1 MAKALLTLALL
12 LSHCP
17 LSFSETI
24 IALGDS
30 QTAVRAP
37 LIATETYC
45 HKMAERTG
53 RACLNKGVG
62 GNTSTDMLA
71 RFNADVIAQAGS
83 CVVIMAG
90 ANDAFINPGVN
101 YDYST
106 YWTEPRPS
114 AVSVPIFKSNLTEM
128 VKQARSAGKDVTL
141 ITPWTFFSTPL
152 LIQFTFYADTVKEV
166 GGLLGVPVLDADAI
180 QRDLWWASKPWLTQN
195 AAPLLWDLEVDYQH
209 PSAAGHT
216 RIADLC
222 RKPQNATACACRT

>member
-1 MAKALLTLALL
+1 MRAALLIAGVMSAVSVVHAGAL
-12 LSHCP
+12 
-17 LSFSETI
+17 
-24 IALGDS
+24 IAIGDS

-37 LIATETYC
+37 LVASDTYC
-45 HKMAERTG
+45 HKMAAATG
-53 RACLNKGVG
+53 RTCTNKGVG
-62 GNTSTDMLA
+62 GNTSADMLA
-71 RFNADVIAQAGS
+71 RFNADVVTQAGS

-90 ANDAFINPGVN
+90 ANDAFIDPGAS

-106 YWTEPRPS
+106 YWTAPRPS
-114 AVSVPIFKSNLTEM
+114 AVSLPAFKANLTSM
-128 VKQARSAGKDVTL
+128 VGQARAAGKEVTL
-141 ITPWTFFSTPL
+141 ITPWVFFSTPML
-152 LIQFTFYADTVKEV
+152 VQFTFYADAVKEV